1 MTNAQI
7 IEYWNAIAER
17 DAPLSAKL
25 IAFARWAEREGER
38 SAMEGRPAPWKKWEE
53 RRQVNFER
61 KDNGI

>member
-25 IAFARWAEREGER
+25 IYFARWAEREGER
-38 SAMEGRPAPWKKWEE
+38 GAMEGRTDPWKKWEE
-53 RRQVNFER
+53 RRQITGREER
-61 KDNGI
+61 EIQ